1 MYSKEKTLIEK
12 ELINDENVL
21 WSGRP
26 KGAKSNVDDM
36 LRTAFGL
43 LGILVL
49 FVMILP
55 VLIAE
60 GISPKLIL
68 FSPFA
73 IAYLNFAFGKN
84 VTKSYML
91 KRTYYYVT
99 DKRIIVIRDFK
110 NRRLNSAFIGMLDS
124 IEVKHDRSR
133 GYDVIFGDR
142 ESGQLT
148 RPDSGLEYTVN
159 IGESP
164 YPGLGFFNIDDGNE
178 AAKIVRNLKYS
189 NEESEEIN

>member
-1 MYSKEKTLIEK
+1 MNSKEKTLIEK

-55 VLIAE
+55 ILIAE

-73 IAYLNFAFGKN
+73 IAYLNLVFGKN
-84 VTKSYML
+84 ITKSYRL

-110 NRRLNSAFIGMLDS
+110 NRRLSSAFVGMLDS

-148 RPDSGLEYTVN
+148 RPDSGLEYALN
-159 IGESP
+159 IGEAP
-164 YPGLGFFNIDDGNE
+164 YPGIGFFNIDDGNKV
-178 AAKIVRNLKYS
+178 AKIARDLKHS
-189 NEESEEIN
+189 TEELEAIN